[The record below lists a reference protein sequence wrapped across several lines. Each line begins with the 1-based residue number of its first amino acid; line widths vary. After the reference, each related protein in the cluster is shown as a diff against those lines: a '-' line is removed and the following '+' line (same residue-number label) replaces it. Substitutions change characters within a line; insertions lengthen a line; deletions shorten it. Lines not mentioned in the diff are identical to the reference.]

1 MDWSAFFDALG
12 PFILKIGVP
21 SILIL
26 SVPVL
31 LWKYWDT
38 HPKVNRPS

>member
-1 MDWSAFFDALG
+1 MDWDALST
-12 PFILKIGVP
+12 FVLKIGVP

-31 LWKYWDT
+31 IWKFMDY
-38 HPKVNRPS
+38 KSGKGSK

>member
-1 MDWSAFFDALG
+1 MDWDALST
-12 PFILKIGVP
+12 FVLKIGVP

-31 LWKYWDT
+31 LWKWLDYKAHKSD
-38 HPKVNRPS
+38 KR